1 MAPKIDTA
9 IIFGFKGFDKDF
21 KCRDFQYEI
30 GKNYKHD
37 GALSLCHSGFHFCEH
52 PLDVLGFYGLRDG
65 NRYAQV
71 EGSGVSDEKERDS
84 KRVSSDL
91 HIKAE
96 LTIKALI
103 DCAVKFTMDRT
114 KSATSGDS
122 AHSATSGYSAHSATS
137 GDYAHSAT
145 SGRSAHSATSG
156 YYANSATSG
165 DSAHSATSGYYAHSA
180 TSGDYA
186 HSATSGCSAHS
197 ATSGYSANS
206 SAVGKNSIACA
217 LGRNSTA
224 KAAVGNWIVLTEY
237 ASDGAIR
244 WVKTAKVDGK
254 EIKADT
260 FYKLQAG
267 KFVEVRP

>member
-122 AHSATSGYSAHSATS
+122 AHSATSGCS
-137 GDYAHSAT
+137 
-145 SGRSAHSATSG
+145 
-156 YYANSATSG
+156 
-165 DSAHSATSGYYAHSA
+165 
-180 TSGDYA
+180 A

-197 ATSGYSANS
+197 ATSGDYAHS

>member
-122 AHSATSGYSAHSATS
+122 AHSATSG
-137 GDYAHSAT
+137 
-145 SGRSAHSATSG
+145 
-156 YYANSATSG
+156 
-165 DSAHSATSGYYAHSA
+165 
-180 TSGDYA
+180 
-186 HSATSGCSAHS
+186 CSAHS
-197 ATSGYSANS
+197 ATSGYSAHS

>member
-114 KSATSGDS
+114 KSATSGC
-122 AHSATSGYSAHSATS
+122 SAHSATS
-137 GDYAHSAT
+137 GDYAH
-145 SGRSAHSATSG
+145 
-156 YYANSATSG
+156 
-165 DSAHSATSGYYAHSA
+165 
-180 TSGDYA
+180 
-186 HSATSGCSAHS
+186 
-197 ATSGYSANS
+197 S

>member
-122 AHSATSGYSAHSATS
+122 AHSATSGY
-137 GDYAHSAT
+137 
-145 SGRSAHSATSG
+145 
-156 YYANSATSG
+156 
-165 DSAHSATSGYYAHSA
+165 YAHSA

-186 HSATSGCSAHS
+186 NSATSGDYANSATSGCSAHS
-197 ATSGYSANS
+197 ATSGYYANS